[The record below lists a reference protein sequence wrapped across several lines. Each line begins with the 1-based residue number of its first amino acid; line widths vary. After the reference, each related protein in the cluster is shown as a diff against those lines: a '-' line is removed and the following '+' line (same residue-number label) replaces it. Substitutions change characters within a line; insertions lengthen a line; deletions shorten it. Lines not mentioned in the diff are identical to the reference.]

1 MQFFLYPLILYLLLF
16 QPVHADVSFLSI
28 SDIHYGS
35 ENTPGDGHDTDP
47 LLLAS
52 ALNKFSHL
60 TQEVDFIIT
69 LGDFPTHHWL
79 NSPKIADYIRT
90 VFHDLYQADS
100 AAKPLFYI
108 TGNNDSLQGD
118 YQPFSLNGKSPL
130 SLAPDWQG
138 ACAHCKGLLL
148 DGTHLA
154 DGGYYSTYVVPG
166 NQDMLLIV
174 LNSVQFTR
182 APFFF
187 PTYPEQMK
195 DALQQLQWLEMQLKT
210 HHAKQLLIAMHVPP
224 GMDYKGRPSWHEPYL
239 KQFINVLN
247 QTASRY
253 GQISLLT
260 AHSHM
265 DDIRKIRLDSGL
277 TIYAYATPSI
287 SRIHHNN
294 PGMKIFQFDSDLKL
308 KDYTTYYTTTDEPWE
323 NTHYSAIKGAD
334 SLFPSCHGQLLVTCL
349 DSLDAVSI
357 CKRFKEGLFYG
368 VKSPRVDASVCKLTY
383 PITAVE

>member
-118 YQPFSLNGKSPL
+118 YQPFSLNGKSPV
-130 SLAPDWQG
+130 SLAP
-138 ACAHCKGLLL
+138 A
-148 DGTHLA
+148 
-154 DGGYYSTYVVPG
+154 
-166 NQDMLLIV
+166 
-174 LNSVQFTR
+174 
-182 APFFF
+182 
-187 PTYPEQMK
+187 
-195 DALQQLQWLEMQLKT
+195 
-210 HHAKQLLIAMHVPP
+210 
-224 GMDYKGRPSWHEPYL
+224 
-239 KQFINVLN
+239 
-247 QTASRY
+247 
-253 GQISLLT
+253 
-260 AHSHM
+260 
-265 DDIRKIRLDSGL
+265 
-277 TIYAYATPSI
+277 
-287 SRIHHNN
+287 
-294 PGMKIFQFDSDLKL
+294 
-308 KDYTTYYTTTDEPWE
+308 
-323 NTHYSAIKGAD
+323 
-334 SLFPSCHGQLLVTCL
+334 
-349 DSLDAVSI
+349 
-357 CKRFKEGLFYG
+357 
-368 VKSPRVDASVCKLTY
+368 
-383 PITAVE
+383 